1 MDTFAT
7 RLKKAL
13 AIRNIKQSE
22 LCEKTG
28 IPKSAM
34 SQYVNGSFEPKQDRL
49 QILAIALNV
58 NEAWLMGYDNVAMEK
73 SNGALPFSNIPGVMP
88 VPSGK
93 KIPIIGTIAC
103 GTPVLATENIEE
115 YIETSPDDKATFA
128 LRCKGDSMSPRL
140 MDGDIVLI
148 HQQPTV
154 ENGETAAVLIGEE
167 ATLKRVYIRENS
179 ITLAPENLNYE
190 PIHFTGEDM
199 NNVIILGKVVGYTRY
214 F

>member
-1 MDTFAT
+1 MSNLYT
-7 RLKKAL
+7 
-13 AIRNIKQSE
+13 NIKRRREE
-22 LCEKTG
+22 LK
-28 IPKSAM
+28 M
-34 SQYVNGSFEPKQDRL
+34 SQTELAKKLGYKDRSTIAKIESGENDL
-49 QILAIALNV
+49 TQSKIIAFAQALNTTP
-58 NEAWLMGYDNVAMEK
+58 AQLMGWEDNEN
-73 SNGALPFSNIPGVMP
+73 SIFSLPGVMP
-88 VPSGK
+88 IPSGK

-199 NNVIILGKVVGYTRY
+199 NDVIILGKVVGYTRY